1 MSPATTTMSSAGE
14 LTGAQ
19 KAAVLLLTLG
29 KDNAARVLRNMR
41 EAEVTE
47 IMLEVARMQTIEPEV
62 LAEVLGEFESIY
74 EARSQMAQG
83 GVDVARAL
91 LVESVGTD
99 KADEIFD
106 QLSLANVA
114 APFEFLRRADPRQV
128 LRFIQDEHPQTIA
141 LVLAHM
147 PSEAGALVLGGLPEQ
162 LQSDVAVR
170 VATMDRTS
178 PAIVEAV
185 ESALER
191 RLSSVLQPGDL
202 PSVGGVKTLVEML
215 NRSDRA
221 TERLI
226 FEGLEYYND
235 ELAEEVRSQMFV
247 FEDIVELDDRAVQL
261 LLRQVDMRDLAM
273 ALKGVKNEVRTK
285 IVKNMSSRAAETLVD
300 DIESLGPVR
309 LKAVEEAQANVVRSL
324 RALEESGQI
333 VVRRSN
339 DEYIA

>member
-1 MSPATTTMSSAGE
+1 MALSAGE

-29 KDNAARVLRNMR
+29 KDNAARVLRNLR

-47 IMLEVARMQTIEPEV
+47 IMLEVARMQTVEPEV
-62 LAEVLGEFESIY
+62 LSDVLAEFDSIY

-91 LVESVGTD
+91 LVESVGAD

-106 QLSLANVA
+106 TLSLANVA

-147 PSEAGALVLGGLPEQ
+147 PAESGALVLGSLPEQ

-285 IVKNMSSRAAETLVD
+285 IVRNMSSRAAETLID
-300 DIESLGPVR
+300 DIDSLGPVR